1 MKTNRIIWGLLI
13 LVCGVLL
20 LLSALGIDT
29 GPFQWT
35 KVIGSVL
42 LLAIAVS
49 GLIKLRFLL
58 ALMPIAGIL
67 YLWKL
72 ELGFPELNLWLL
84 LAAAFVLGI
93 GLAIIFRKSRDA
105 FVFSHDQPD
114 YVETAETDGSVI
126 TIRSSFG
133 EQTKYIHAEQLK
145 KVVINSH
152 FASVKAY
159 FEQVQPSADG
169 LTIDVNAHF
178 SGVILAVP
186 RSWRIENKI
195 SSFAAEVSDRDSRID
210 ATGPKVLLRGSTNFA
225 EVKIIRID

>member
-13 LVCGVLL
+13 LVCGVLR

-93 GLAIIFRKSRDA
+93 GLAIIFRK
-105 FVFSHDQPD
+105 
-114 YVETAETDGSVI
+114 
-126 TIRSSFG
+126 
-133 EQTKYIHAEQLK
+133 
-145 KVVINSH
+145 
-152 FASVKAY
+152 
-159 FEQVQPSADG
+159 
-169 LTIDVNAHF
+169 
-178 SGVILAVP
+178 
-186 RSWRIENKI
+186 
-195 SSFAAEVSDRDSRID
+195 
-210 ATGPKVLLRGSTNFA
+210 
-225 EVKIIRID
+225 